1 MCFAEQPPD
10 SGLQGGRMLSKRQRR
25 KVQDRIGYKFKNSA
39 LLSQA
44 FVRKSCSALN
54 GGLDNEV
61 LEFYGDRVLDFLVVK
76 EFFEL
81 YGSVNPDGGFF
92 SNRLTRDL
100 NEMNVNLIKNSNLAD
115 QISRLGFAQFMECTE
130 MSERRIM
137 KNKADLFEAILGA
150 VAVDSG
156 WDIPAMQQAYR
167 AMMYSRGNFDK
178 DSVQSGRK
186 ISGEDYIDFFET
198 ELWKYKPCKT
208 VNSYDCKA
216 NVYECSFAMSLNGKL
231 CMVTGT
237 GQNNHE
243 AKCRAYE
250 QGYKLV
256 RLVFAKEF
264 DEDASYLE
272 QLKFLHDCGFSGD
285 FDLHYEYYPACSN
298 GDAAL
303 WRCLGSLCSS
313 DTEFCA
319 EDSCMDDAR
328 ELVCRAI
335 ICSLIG
341 LDDSPDL
348 EEQEESMNTDAVAS
362 TEVHGQGLLQLI
374 LSKYMSAA

>member
-1 MCFAEQPPD
+1 
-10 SGLQGGRMLSKRQRR
+10 MLSKRKRR
-25 KVQDRIGYKFKNSA
+25 NVQNRIGYKFKNPV

-44 FVRKSCSALN
+44 FVRKSCSFQN
-54 GGLDNEV
+54 GGFDNEV
-61 LEFYGDRVLDFLVVK
+61 LEFFGDRVLDFLVVK
-76 EFFEL
+76 EFSEQ
-81 YGSVNPDGGFF
+81 YGCIDRDGSFF
-92 SNRLTRDL
+92 SCLRTGDL
-100 NEMNVNLIKNSNLAD
+100 SKMDVNLVKNTNLAD

-130 MSERRIM
+130 GMERYIM

-167 AMMYSRGNFDK
+167 AMMYSRGNSDN
-178 DSVQSGRK
+178 DTVQSGRK

-198 ELWKYKPCKT
+198 ELWKHNLCKT
-208 VNSYDCKA
+208 ENKYVHTGNNS
-216 NVYECSFAMSLNGKL
+216 ECSFAVSLNGKF
-231 CMVTGT
+231 CKVTAT
-237 GQNNHE
+237 GRSDHE

-250 QGYKLV
+250 RGYKLV
-256 RLVFAKEF
+256 RLVLAKEF
-264 DEDASYLE
+264 DEDASYQD
-272 QLKFLHDCGFSGD
+272 QLKLLHDCGFSGD

-298 GDAAL
+298 GDATL

-348 EEQEESMNTDAVAS
+348 EGQEESMNTDAVAS
-362 TEVHGQGLLQLI
+362 AEVHGQGLLQLI

>member
-1 MCFAEQPPD
+1 
-10 SGLQGGRMLSKRQRR
+10 MLSKRQRR
-25 KVQDRIGYKFKNSA
+25 KVQDRIGYKF
-39 LLSQA
+39 
-44 FVRKSCSALN
+44 
-54 GGLDNEV
+54 
-61 LEFYGDRVLDFLVVK
+61 
-76 EFFEL
+76 
-81 YGSVNPDGGFF
+81 
-92 SNRLTRDL
+92 
-100 NEMNVNLIKNSNLAD
+100 KNSNLAD

-250 QGYKLV
+250 RGYKLV
-256 RLVFAKEF
+256 RLV
-264 DEDASYLE
+264 L
-272 QLKFLHDCGFSGD
+272 
-285 FDLHYEYYPACSN
+285 
-298 GDAAL
+298 
-303 WRCLGSLCSS
+303 
-313 DTEFCA
+313 
-319 EDSCMDDAR
+319 AR

-374 LSKYMSAA
+374 LSKYVPAA